1 MKNIYRTI
9 LAVSLMIIVAFASQ
23 SAQAGNKDRSG
34 QAAANYLLI
43 NPWAGTNGWAGVGVS
58 STKGIQSTFTNVAG
72 MAFTRKTEIAYT
84 NTIYN
89 VGAKIQLNAFGIVQA
104 LSKDGY
110 AGNLGV
116 TASILTYGDI
126 PITTVEQPEGGLGYF
141 KNTDLVLGLSYAR
154 SFSDNVHAGVTI
166 KIANSTTSNV
176 TATSFAIDAG
186 VQYVAGRNDQLQLG
200 VVLKNIGTPMAY
212 KGSGM
217 SIRGTGANDKNSI
230 LHSFLVASESAE
242 MPALLALGFSYDFL
256 FAGKQASS
264 STESGTKARVTRATA
279 AHRLTL
285 AGSFVA
291 NAYSRDQFIFGAE
304 YSLMDYFQ
312 VRAGYIFEAGMFNE
326 KTATSNN
333 WGPTAGVSLLA
344 PLAKK
349 SVNPS
354 SRLAIDYSYRF
365 TREYKGCHAIG
376 VRIIL

>member
-9 LAVSLMIIVAFASQ
+9 LAVSLVTLVAFTSQ
-23 SAQAGNKDRSG
+23 SVQAGNKDRSG
-34 QAAANYLLI
+34 QAAASYLLI
-43 NPWAGTNGWAGVGVS
+43 NPWAGTNGWAGAGIS
-58 STKGIQSTFTNVAG
+58 STKGIQATFSNVAG

-84 NTIYN
+84 NTIYD
-89 VGAKIQLNAFGIVQA
+89 VGAGIQLNAFGIVQA

-110 AGNLGV
+110 AGNIGV

-141 KNTDLVLGLSYAR
+141 KNTDLCLAVSYAR
-154 SFSDNVHAGVTI
+154 SFSDNVHAGI
-166 KIANSTTSNV
+166 NLKIANSTTSNV
-176 TATSFAIDAG
+176 TATSFALDAG

-200 VVLKNIGTPMAY
+200 VTLKNIGTPMAY

-217 SIRGTGANDKNSI
+217 SVRAYSASDKNNI
-230 LHSFLVASESAE
+230 LHSLMVASESAE

-256 FAGKQASS
+256 FIGKKAAAES
-264 STESGTKARVTRATA
+264 ESGTKPRVTRANA

-312 VRAGYIFEAGMFNE
+312 VRAGYVFEAGMF
-326 KTATSNN
+326 KAATATSNS